1 MVSESARWVAH
12 VMFHM
17 PTTSDRKKVGA
28 VICPPIGVEPDFPLY
43 FGYPTPILNC
53 AKDSRAIKELP
64 NETSMSFYLMV
75 FKKLQG
81 FQILCYGFKRET
93 ILHRCGS
100 K

>member
-1 MVSESARWVAH
+1 
-12 VMFHM
+12 M
-17 PTTSDRKKVGA
+17 PTTSDREKVGA

-43 FGYPTPILNC
+43 FGYPTLILNC
-53 AKDSRAIKELP
+53 AEDSRAIKELP

-81 FQILCYGFKRET
+81 FQMLCYGSERET
-93 ILHRCGS
+93 ILHRYGS